1 MPMSCF
7 SFLYRVVFD
16 QELPPLICDLFSWQS
31 VAKDLLIAV
40 YKKSVLLLQDEINFD
55 IISISEFP
63 MDQAESKF

>member
-1 MPMSCF
+1 MSMSCF

-16 QELPPLICDLFSWQS
+16 QELPSLICDLFSWQS
-31 VAKDLLIAV
+31 VAKDILIAV